1 MPHSL
6 REQEELKNPQGHLVR
21 DSEEASRALEWV
33 HHLLE
38 KDEEIGDSVERPEK
52 TDKDDEALQIT
63 PETAA
68 ELGEMLRSYGR
79 CVMTIVSEPI
89 LIQPVVGSPSPR

>member
-6 REQEELKNPQGHLVR
+6 REPEELKDGQSHLVR

-33 HHLLE
+33 HQILE
-38 KDEEIGDSVERPEK
+38 KDEEIGDKVKRPEK

-68 ELGEMLRSYGR
+68 
-79 CVMTIVSEPI
+79 
-89 LIQPVVGSPSPR
+89 

>member
-1 MPHSL
+1 MIHG
-6 REQEELKNPQGHLVR
+6 EQSRTCQM
-21 DSEEASRALEWV
+21 ASISGVTEISPSPAL
-33 HHLLE
+33 
-38 KDEEIGDSVERPEK
+38 
-52 TDKDDEALQIT
+52 